1 MQLAWLSFRAEMKY
15 YQNQKQKN
23 SYYIRSDL
31 NDVLAKNIDREHHI
45 DEINTKIPEIKDM
58 LQNQVKIAENLGVSQ
73 TMEY

>member
-1 MQLAWLSFRAEMKY
+1 MKY

-31 NDVLAKNIDREHHI
+31 NDVLAKDIDREHQI